1 MSSYLWWTT
10 INEEIDELLFMM
22 NNYNEEIDELLFMM
36 NNYKWRNR
44 WTLIYDEQL

>member
-1 MSSYLWWTT
+1 
-10 INEEIDELLFMM
+10 MM

-36 NNYKWRNR
+36 NNYKWGNR